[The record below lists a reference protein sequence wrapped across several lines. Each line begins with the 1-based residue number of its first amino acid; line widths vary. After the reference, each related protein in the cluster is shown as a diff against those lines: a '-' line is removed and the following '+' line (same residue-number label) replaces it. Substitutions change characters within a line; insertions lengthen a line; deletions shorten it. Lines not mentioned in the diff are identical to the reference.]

1 MQSVAKDLLS
11 NCERPSLNSGFPF
24 PLNWEQDYV
33 VFPDNFRSFQ
43 ATDHANMQG
52 HHKWVRL
59 DLQKL
64 EGWMFFGQV
73 LLLFAFWILKMLQRT
88 VSMHSSVLAGKQE
101 SATMYPRILYLDI
114 SQILV
119 YET

>member
-1 MQSVAKDLLS
+1 
-11 NCERPSLNSGFPF
+11 
-24 PLNWEQDYV
+24 
-33 VFPDNFRSFQ
+33 
-43 ATDHANMQG
+43 
-52 HHKWVRL
+52 
-59 DLQKL
+59 
-64 EGWMFFGQV
+64 MFFGQV

-101 SATMYPRILYLDI
+101 SPTMYPRILYLDI

>member
-1 MQSVAKDLLS
+1 
-11 NCERPSLNSGFPF
+11 
-24 PLNWEQDYV
+24 
-33 VFPDNFRSFQ
+33 
-43 ATDHANMQG
+43 
-52 HHKWVRL
+52 
-59 DLQKL
+59 
-64 EGWMFFGQV
+64 MFFGQV